1 MAIPGRQNI
10 VLRSHRIR
18 VWAYFAKE
26 NTAVAPCFAKT
37 ISVWE

>member
-1 MAIPGRQNI
+1 MAIPGRQNACR
-10 VLRSHRIR
+10 RSEER

>member
-1 MAIPGRQNI
+1 MAIPGRQNV
-10 VLRSHRIR
+10 VLRNHKR

-26 NTAVAPCFAKT
+26 STAVAPCFAKT